1 MENIMPSHNLP
12 DQRHRR
18 RMLGAS
24 LGLAIALLA
33 NFGDRAFMASS
44 NNNGIDPLQILDTE
58 LKNNILFMVGTSETM
73 AGTPESSTNVI
84 GADDPASRFYQV
96 KRALRK
102 IITEN
107 TGKANFGVASFHP
120 EAAEHVI
127 GAKDLVYVSQDPSAN
142 NYLAELDR
150 SGGSVLAITLGA
162 VNTATDT
169 VANNT
174 THTTASYTPAAN
186 SLLILFVV
194 AQSGTTF
201 SNVTG
206 HGLASGTYTQVGT
219 TSAGGGQSMALFV
232 AKAGSAPNSTG
243 ASVDV
248 SNNRPVTMVE
258 YYVTGADLTGTAA
271 QALAQTV
278 TTVSSSNGTTAST
291 TLAAASNAKN
301 AVMYFVVHGGA
312 AGTNQVA
319 SPAAGWTEGSD
330 SGTNHTSGSPSNDA
344 GIESQYNLTFSTAAS
359 ATWATSSAW
368 AAKALEIKVAAAAT
382 LIDTCA
388 TSTACTAAESSAI
401 FDLFAS
407 NDGGTSTKYPST
419 CTDQSAD
426 RVAAGGTVGA
436 NTLTHTLGTNCR
448 YYMRSKVLL
457 NGKRY
462 KINRTL
468 APAAPA
474 ITAYST
480 ITCPAPP
487 PGLLGDDTLDAGDGT
502 KNRACFQLEDTVS
515 PFKITTYWLTGTQFK
530 YSQVTAPAST
540 PAAANESGIV
550 PTLGE
555 IGECGGADNSAN
567 LQSIMKMELLYD
579 STTGLP
585 FTPPSPVA
593 AVEGLTSSTTGTNG
607 GLRLGTGSPITN
619 SLTAA
624 LTYFRN
630 NVLTAAGTTK
640 RPLAAQG
647 KQKQFVILIVD
658 ADDATGATLTQL
670 KTAAYALYSNT
681 TPTLPTC
688 TGSCGALG
696 DLTAAQWAAANRI
709 ELIVV
714 PYGAASTDLTQAT
727 MDALAAAGSGMNP
740 ANTTCDS
747 GGTCRSAPIA
757 NNYDELLAAL
767 RAAVFAGSGT
777 GTFSDQQSVTETLFE
792 FASLATPSKDPLDP
806 FERYAVAIPVLLQST
821 FELPDFKGHLNAVR
835 RNNAGT
841 PTNPADDFQEV
852 VWDAGSKLYERVS
865 KYKKDGTTLTALG
878 GMNATLYYPFTDL
891 YGDGTT
897 SNIKTSTALI
907 KRRIYTT
914 TQNGVNANYTV
925 DNLLA
930 ADFATTLAGA
940 SGGMQRVALWP
951 PSHGTADLTS
961 VAPQA
966 TGTTATP
973 IRGQLDTAMGFDA
986 WTTLAQVQAAVPGAC
1001 DGPGLHAECT
1011 SDPLPRAKRE
1021 AREIILAYL
1030 AGARVKTINGVV
1042 VRVSGV
1048 LQYEVRPWIMVEST
1062 LASPGVVTPPLL
1074 AAPSVADGD
1083 LGAAEYVYYRDGIRT
1098 SALAPVNGVLRGLGL
1113 RNPDRLDASAASS
1126 LQDAATANLDLKPS
1140 MSVVYHSTNQGLHA
1154 FRAGPC
1160 PTPTSGSGIS
1170 TAAIPCSGEGGGE
1183 EMWAYVPYD
1192 LLYKLPALTIAQ
1204 TRTSKQYLL
1213 AAPVRFSDVFVPGTG
1228 SFSGVSFTGVWRT
1241 ILYFGRGQGGKY
1253 FSALDVTTPG
1263 PFTLHSLDTTEP
1275 IVVWN
1280 RGNPDTTKGILTGA
1294 GGVVNNSNADYTAY
1308 LKMGET
1314 WSVPALGYVD
1324 SANFGTNFAL
1334 FTGSGYSD
1342 VATEG
1347 KTFYVLD
1354 ALNGNVLRS
1363 FDIAD
1368 NTSVPAQTPTL
1379 TNFLVASPV
1388 GYGEDADGNSPA
1400 GYRFLGNPIT
1410 VKTTKVYFGDL
1421 HSRLWRYDALTP
1433 ATAPTL
1439 FYSVDIATTG
1449 NQPFATP
1456 VSVLQNRPDT
1466 SVAGDVLVFAETGH
1480 DRRVALDTTKKFKAY
1495 ALKDNGSTGDIV
1507 FTQNFPDNYRGTVQP
1522 ASAFAGTSSPPTP
1535 VVFYAGIKFNTNT
1548 STCVPTFD
1556 SILMALKGTTP
1567 ASPTVPDAA
1576 FDLKASGD
1584 DTFIEL
1590 SGTKI
1595 QAIRVSGEGSLVID
1609 QGLAA
1614 QNVPPP
1620 PGVPVPTTVIPGSS
1634 GLVKM
1639 GLTPGTQDY
1648 KDLAATTAP
1657 YRIGSSVCRTQ

>member
-1 MENIMPSHNLP
+1 MENIMPSHNPP
-12 DQRHRR
+12 DRMTRF
-18 RMLGAS
+18 RMLGMG
-24 LGLAIALLA
+24 LGLFVVLLT

-58 LKNNILFMVGTSETM
+58 LKNNILFMVSTSETM
-73 AGTPESSTNVI
+73 AGTPESSSNVI
-84 GADDPASRFYQV
+84 GADDPASRAYQV

-127 GAKDLVYVSQDPSAN
+127 ADKDLVYVSQDPSAN
-142 NYLAELDR
+142 NYLTELDR
-150 SGGSVLAITLGA
+150 TGGSVLGITLGA
-162 VNTATDT
+162 VNSSTDT
-169 VANNT
+169 VANDDD
-174 THTTASYTPAAN
+174 HVTADYTPAAN
-186 SLLILFVV
+186 SLLVLFMV
-194 AQSGTTF
+194 APSGTTF
-201 SNVTG
+201 PSPTG
-206 HGLASGTYTQVGT
+206 HGLAAGTYTQVGT
-219 TSAGGGQSMALFV
+219 TLAGSGQSMSLWV
-232 AKAGSAPNSTG
+232 AKAGSAPTSAG
-243 ASVDV
+243 AAVKFSGFT
-248 SNNRPVTMVE
+248 RPVTMVE

-278 TTVSSSNGTTAST
+278 TTVSSSSGTAAST
-291 TLAAASNAKN
+291 TLAASTNPTKN
-301 AVMYFVVHGGA
+301 AAMYFVVHNKNEA
-312 AGTNQVA
+312 TT
-319 SPAAGWTEGSD
+319 PRTGWTEGSD
-330 SGTNHTSGSPSNDA
+330 SLTAHTQGSSANDA
-344 GIESQYNLTFSTAAS
+344 GVESQYNLTFSTSAS
-359 ATWATSSAW
+359 ASWTTSSSW
-368 AAKALEIKVAAAAT
+368 AGIALEIKTAAAAT
-382 LIDTCA
+382 LIDVCA
-388 TSTACTAAESSAI
+388 TSTACTGSESSAI
-401 FDLFAS
+401 FDLFQS
-407 NDGGTSTKYPST
+407 NDSGTSTKYPAT
-419 CTDQSAD
+419 CTNQSVD
-426 RVAAGGTVGA
+426 HVTSAGA
-436 NTLTHTLGTNCR
+436 LNTTMTHTLGTNCR
-448 YYMRSKVLL
+448 YYMRSKILL

-462 KINRTL
+462 TINRSL

-474 ITAYST
+474 ITAYT
-480 ITCPAPP
+480 TVDCTALPPP
-487 PGLLGDDTLDAGDGT
+487 PGLIGDDTLDAGDGT
-502 KNRACFQLEDTVS
+502 KRRACFQLKDAVTNS
-515 PFKITTYWLTGTQFK
+515 ITTYWLTGTQFK

-540 PAAANESGIV
+540 PAAANETGINV
-550 PTLGE
+550 D
-555 IGECGGADNSAN
+555 IAECGGADNSTS
-567 LQSIMKMELLYD
+567 LQALTKLELLYD

-585 FTPPSPVA
+585 SGVDATTVPRLDVAGMTP
-593 AVEGLTSSTTGTNG
+593 TTNG
-607 GLRLGTGSPITN
+607 GLRLGTGSPIVN
-619 SLTAA
+619 SLSAA

-658 ADDATGATLTQL
+658 ADDTTGATLTQL

-681 TPTLPTC
+681 TPSLASC

-714 PYGAASTDLTQAT
+714 PYGAASTGLTQAT

-740 ANTTCDS
+740 ANTICDS

-767 RAAVFAGSGT
+767 RTAVFAGSGT

-841 PTNPADDFQEV
+841 PTDPTDDFQEV

-891 YGDGTT
+891 YGDATT
-897 SNIKTSTALI
+897 SNIKTSSALI

-925 DNLLA
+925 SNLLD
-930 ADFATTLAGA
+930 ADFATTLAGV

-966 TGTTATP
+966 TGTTASP

-1001 DGPGLHAECT
+1001 DGTGLHAECT

-1030 AGARVKTINGVV
+1030 AGARVKTTNGVP

-1098 SALAPVNGVLRGLGL
+1098 SSLAPVNGVLRGLGL
-1113 RNPDRLDASAASS
+1113 RNPDRLDSSAASS

-1170 TAAIPCSGEGGGE
+1170 AATIPCSGEGGGE
-1183 EMWAYVPYD
+1183 EMWAYVPHD

-1263 PFTLHSLDTTEP
+1263 PFTLHSLSTTEP

-1294 GGVVNNSNADYTAY
+1294 GGVVNNSSGDYNAY

-1342 VATEG
+1342 VTTEG
-1347 KTFYVLD
+1347 KTFFVLD

-1388 GYGEDADGNSPA
+1388 GYGEDAAGNSPA

-1421 HSRLWRYDALTP
+1421 HSRLWRYDALSP

-1439 FYSVDIATTG
+1439 FYQVDISANG

-1466 SVAGDVLVFAETGH
+1466 SIAGDVLVFAETGH

-1507 FTQNFPDNYRGTVQP
+1507 FTQDFPDNYRGTVQP

-1548 STCVPTFD
+1548 TTCVPTFD

-1576 FDLKASGD
+1576 FDLRASGD

-1590 SGTKI
+1590 TGTKI

-1657 YRIGSSVCRTQ
+1657 YRIGSSVCR

>member
-33 NFGDRAFMASS
+33 NFGDRAFLASS

-73 AGTPESSTNVI
+73 AGTPESSSNVI

-102 IITEN
+102 IISEN
-107 TGKANFGVASFHP
+107 TGKANFGLASFHP

-127 GAKDLVYVSQDPSAN
+127 SDKDLVYVSQDPSAN
-142 NYLAELDR
+142 NFLTELDR
-150 SGGSVLAITLGA
+150 TGGSVLGIALGA
-162 VNTATDT
+162 TGSWSSNCTSCVT
-169 VANNT
+169 
-174 THTTASYTPAAN
+174 TTAAYTPSSN
-186 SLLILFVV
+186 SLLV
-194 AQSGTTF
+194 AYVMSGGGNYPTGVSGHGVSYTNLSTTD
-201 SNVTG
+201 SDANVTVNG
-206 HGLASGTYTQVGT
+206 R
-219 TSAGGGQSMALFV
+219 ALSIWV
-232 AKAGSAPNSTG
+232 AKAGASPTSTVVT
-243 ASVDV
+243 ATFS
-248 SNNRPVTMVE
+248 SNQSRGTIVE
-258 YYVTGADLTGTAA
+258 YVVTGADVSGAATGAIP
-271 QALAQTV
+271 QVTV
-278 TTVSSSNGTTAST
+278 ASNASSGTTAST
-291 TLAAASNAKN
+291 TLAASSNPTKN
-301 AVMYFVVHGGA
+301 AAMYFVQHS
-312 AGTNQVA
+312 VA
-319 SPAAGWTEGSD
+319 SATTPAAGWTEGSD
-330 SGTNHTSGSPSNDA
+330 LTIDQGGTSQDDNT
-344 GIESQYNLTFSTAAS
+344 ETQYNLTFATAAS
-359 ATWATSSAW
+359 ATWTTSDSW
-368 AAKALEIKVAAAAT
+368 AGIALEVKAAASAT
-382 LIDTCA
+382 LIDVCA
-388 TSTACTAAESSAI
+388 TSSACTAAESSAI
-401 FDLFAS
+401 FDLFQS
-407 NDGGTSTKYPST
+407 NDTGTSTKYPTT
-419 CTDQSAD
+419 CTNQSSDQVTSAG
-426 RVAAGGTVGA
+426 VVNA
-436 NTLTHTLGTNCR
+436 NTITHTLGTNCR

-462 KINRTL
+462 TINRSL

-480 ITCPAPP
+480 IACPPPP
-487 PGLLGDDTLDAGDGT
+487 PGLLGDDTLDASDGT
-502 KNRACFQLEDTVS
+502 KNRACFQLKDAVTTN
-515 PFKITTYWLTGTQFK
+515 ITTYWLTGTQFK
-530 YSQVTAPAST
+530 YSQVTVPAAT
-540 PAAANESGIV
+540 PAAANETGINV
-550 PTLGE
+550 D
-555 IGECGGADNSAN
+555 IAECGGADNSTS
-567 LQSIMKMELLYD
+567 LQTQTKLELLYD

-585 FTPPSPVA
+585 SGVDATTVPRL
-593 AVEGLTSSTTGTNG
+593 AVEGMTPTTNG

-619 SLTAA
+619 ALGAA

-630 NVLTAAGTTK
+630 NVLTASGTTK
-640 RPLAAQG
+640 RPVAAQG
-647 KQKQFVILIVD
+647 KQRQFVILVVD
-658 ADDATGATLTQL
+658 ADDPNFTVAQQKA
-670 KTAAYALYSNT
+670 AAYALYSNT
-681 TPTLPTC
+681 TPALPTC
-688 TGSCGALG
+688 TGSCGTLG

-709 ELIVV
+709 ELIVI
-714 PYGAASTDLTQAT
+714 PYGVASTGLTQST

-740 ANTTCDS
+740 SNTTCDS

-767 RAAVFAGSGT
+767 RTAVFAGSGT

-792 FASLATPSKDPLDP
+792 FASFATPSKDPLDP

-841 PTNPADDFQEV
+841 PSNPADDFQEV

-865 KYKKDGTTLTALG
+865 KYKKDGATPTALG
-878 GMNATLYYPFTDL
+878 GMDATQGYGFTTLY
-891 YGDGTT
+891 GNGTT

-907 KRRIYTT
+907 RRRIYTT

-925 DNLLA
+925 TNLLGA
-930 ADFATTLAGA
+930 NFTSLAGT

-961 VAPQA
+961 VAPTE
-966 TGTTATP
+966 TGTTASP
-973 IRGQLDTAMGFDA
+973 IRGQFDTAMGFDA
-986 WTTLAQVQAAVPGAC
+986 LTTVAQVQAAVPGAC
-1001 DGPGLHAECT
+1001 DGTGLHAECT
-1011 SDPLPRAKRE
+1011 SAPLPRAKRE
-1021 AREIILAYL
+1021 AREIVLAYI
-1030 AGARVKTINGVV
+1030 AGARVKTTNGVP
-1042 VRVSGV
+1042 VRVSGE

-1074 AAPSVADGD
+1074 SAPASGD
-1083 LGAAEYVYYRDGIRT
+1083 LGADEYVYYRDGLRT
-1098 SALAPVNGVLRGLGL
+1098 STLDAYDGVLRGLGL
-1113 RNPDRLDASAASS
+1113 RNPDRLDASAPSS

-1160 PTPTSGSGIS
+1160 PIPTSGSGIS
-1170 TAAIPCSGEGGGE
+1170 ATTIPCSGEGGGE
-1183 EMWAYVPYD
+1183 EMWAFVPYD
-1192 LLYKLPALTIAQ
+1192 LLYKLPALTIPQ

-1213 AAPVRFSDVFVPGTG
+1213 AAPVRFSDIFVPGTG
-1228 SFSGVSFTGVWRT
+1228 SWNSVSFTGVWRT
-1241 ILYFGRGQGGKY
+1241 MLYFGRGQGGKY
-1253 FSALDVTTPG
+1253 YTAIDVTTPG
-1263 PFTLHSLDTTEP
+1263 PFTRHSLDTTEP
-1275 IVVWN
+1275 IVVWS
-1280 RGNPDTTKGILTGA
+1280 RGNPDTTKGVLTGA
-1294 GGVVNNSNADYTAY
+1294 GGVVNNSNGDYSAY

-1314 WSVPALGYVD
+1314 WSVPAFGYVD
-1324 SANFGTNFAL
+1324 SGNFGTNFVL

-1342 VATEG
+1342 VTTEG

-1354 ALNGNVLRS
+1354 ALTGNVLRN

-1368 NTSVPAQTPTL
+1368 NSLVPAQTPTL

-1388 GYGEDADGNSPA
+1388 GYGEDANGNSPA

-1421 HSRLWRYDALTP
+1421 HSRIWRYDATAP
-1433 ATAPTL
+1433 ATAPTV
-1439 FYSVDIATTG
+1439 FYEAPISTVG

-1466 SVAGDVLVFAETGH
+1466 SIAGDILVFAEAGH
-1480 DRRVALDTTKKFKAY
+1480 DRRVALDTSKKFKAY
-1495 ALKDNGSTGDIV
+1495 ALKDNGASGGIV
-1507 FTQNFPDNYRGTVQP
+1507 FTKDFPDNYRGTVQP

-1548 STCVPTFD
+1548 TTCVPTFD
-1556 SILMALKGTTP
+1556 SILMALKGTTTTP
-1567 ASPTVPDAA
+1567 STPEAA
-1576 FDLKASGD
+1576 FDLQTASGD

-1590 SGTKI
+1590 TGTKI

-1609 QGLAA
+1609 QGLSA

-1620 PGVPVPTTVIPGSS
+1620 PGVPVPTVTIPGSS

-1648 KDLAATTAP
+1648 KDLAATTAT
-1657 YRIGSSVCRTQ
+1657 YRIGSSVCKAQ